1 MNGVMSMLNRYMP
14 LNGKKKNAKQNE
26 DEFALN
32 PTLAKIV
39 AAAVIFTVGFAV
51 GFIVEHSTGS
61 SDIPDA
67 DAQNEGVV
75 ADAGESALI
84 EELSEGESTPE
95 QAPATKKKEA
105 ASKAEAAPKVE
116 STPAPTAPQ
125 TTATPFGSL
134 TAEEQADVKYLKS
147 SDTWASSRVKSQRFK
162 NMFAQ
167 LNSGNID
174 CLDAIFN
181 GYEKDHVNGYAV
193 NVISGIKKLSSE
205 EREKAKK
212 YLREDDKGEIKMSWA
227 ASQIGKM
234 ANN

>member
-1 MNGVMSMLNRYMP
+1 MNGVKSMLNQFMSS
-14 LNGKKKNAKQNE
+14 NGKKQKAKLNE
-26 DEFALN
+26 DDFALN

-51 GFIVEHSTGS
+51 GFIVEHSIGT
-61 SDIPDA
+61 SDVSEVEAPS
-67 DAQNEGVV
+67 EKTV
-75 ADAGESALI
+75 AEAGESALI
-84 EELSEGESTPE
+84 EELSEGDETPE
-95 QAPATKKKEA
+95 QVQPAEKKEA
-105 ASKAEAAPKVE
+105 APNAEPAPKVE
-116 STPAPTAPQ
+116 PTPAPSVPQ
-125 TTATPFGSL
+125 PTATPYTSL
-134 TAEEQADVKYLKS
+134 TAEEQADIKYLKS

-174 CLDAIFN
+174 CLDAIFK
-181 GYEKDHVNGYAV
+181 GYEKDYVNGYAT
-193 NVISGIKKLSSE
+193 NVISGIKKLSPE